1 MDNCSKDLL
10 GPKTSF
16 CSKLFYSQKYISRCK
31 IQNAKMFL
39 GIFSP
44 KVKCFDFGDFEAIF
58 LLFVAST
65 LNPVFSK
72 HFPTRALSNELA
84 LKLSLVPKSDAVCSE
99 RSRHKTIKS
108 TTLILVT
115 ILKRCW

>member
-1 MDNCSKDLL
+1 M
-10 GPKTSF
+10 
-16 CSKLFYSQKYISRCK
+16 
-31 IQNAKMFL
+31 QNAKMFL

-44 KVKCFDFGDFEAIF
+44 KVKYFDFDDFEAIS
-58 LLFVAST
+58 LLFVGST
-65 LNPVFSK
+65 LNRVFPK

-84 LKLSLVPKSDAVCSE
+84 PELSLVPKSVEVCSE
-99 RSRHKTIKS
+99 RSRQKTIKS